1 MCWLVEGEC
10 VLKGVSGVEDMVVP
24 VGKAEVSIGGVEVKS
39 RELPPAAL
47 DTAVIE
53 LQSLVVATLT
63 SETIV
68 WSPCAPPAPIA
79 VVTAFEAE
87 EGVGDVGSAVV
98 VSGSRNVTGVELM
111 LLVAGLV
118 VGKVSIVPMCWIM
131 TDTAAMRELGI
142 PAAALIPEK
151 SELLIVAESDVASEA
166 VRTRML
172 SSTRTASSRRRASAI
187 VRNDKRSASIPRSS
201 AIACSSRAL

>member
-87 EGVGDVGSAVV
+87 EGVGDVVNGVV
-98 VSGSRNVTGVELM
+98 VS
-111 LLVAGLV
+111 
-118 VGKVSIVPMCWIM
+118 
-131 TDTAAMRELGI
+131 
-142 PAAALIPEK
+142 
-151 SELLIVAESDVASEA
+151 
-166 VRTRML
+166 
-172 SSTRTASSRRRASAI
+172 
-187 VRNDKRSASIPRSS
+187 
-201 AIACSSRAL
+201 